1 MTQHAEAPVRMQRA
15 AASQGGV
22 AAAELR
28 RVPSGWHAIKRG
40 MDLALGASALILFSP
55 AIGLAALGIACVSP
69 GSPFFLQERVGK
81 NGRTFKLWKL
91 RTMVDGAHLIHDE
104 MHALSDVDGPVLKIR
119 NDPRLH
125 PLGKLLRKTS
135 IDELPNLINVL
146 LGHMSLVGPR
156 PPLMREVARYDAFA
170 MRRLGVKPGITCLWQ
185 VSGRSNLSFDEW
197 MLLDNHYIDTWTPLS
212 DLAILMRTVPAV
224 LRGEGA
230 H

>member
-1 MTQHAEAPVRMQRA
+1 MTQHVEAPLRLQRA
-15 AASQGGV
+15 PASQSV
-22 AAAELR
+22 AAADSR
-28 RVPSGWHAIKRG
+28 SVPVGWHAVKRG
-40 MDLALGASALILFSP
+40 MDVALGASALVLFSP
-55 AIGLAALGIACVSP
+55 AIALAALGIACVSP

-125 PLGKLLRKTS
+125 PLGKLLRRTS

-146 LGHMSLVGPR
+146 LGDMSLVGPR
-156 PPLMREVARYDAFA
+156 PPLMREVVRYDAFA
-170 MRRLGVKPGITCLWQ
+170 LRRLGVKPGITCLWQ
-185 VSGRSNLSFDEW
+185 VSGRSNLSFDAW
-197 MLLDNHYIDTWTPLS
+197 MLLDNHYIDTWTPLT
-212 DLAILMRTVPAV
+212 DLTILMRTVPAV